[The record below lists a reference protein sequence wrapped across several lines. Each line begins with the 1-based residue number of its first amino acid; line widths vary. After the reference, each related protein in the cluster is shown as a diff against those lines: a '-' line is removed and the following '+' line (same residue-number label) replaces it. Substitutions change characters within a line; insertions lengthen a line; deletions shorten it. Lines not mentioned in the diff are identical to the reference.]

1 MFVLD
6 LCVSNL
12 WVHAEQNA
20 FHLYKPQAVAARGK
34 KNPKLCHLVTTEQD
48 IVFTHDMISG
58 TWQMLC
64 ATALCVCKQ
73 NLYLFRNIQYANML
87 IICLCIIVGMFVK
100 WTHKWQQRRRKW
112 RVLLIKSGHYCVCVC
127 CGGSCV
133 DGYYDRVGTAVM
145 TLSGGGT
152 ITNAWHINNAAI
164 SHSVLFSL

>member
-1 MFVLD
+1 MLD

-48 IVFTHDMISG
+48 IAFTHDMISG

-127 CGGSCV
+127 V
-133 DGYYDRVGTAVM
+133 VGDLVWMVIM
-145 TLSGGGT
+145 TGWEQL
-152 ITNAWHINNAAI
+152 
-164 SHSVLFSL
+164 